1 MYGGRDRTQWIR
13 LIAQVAIRTGW
24 SFDEVGRM
32 EPFEF
37 RIVLE
42 ELTGKRRM
50 SDRELAEQ
58 LHRWREASHSS
69 SAQTRAS

>member
-24 SFDEVGRM
+24 SFEEVGRM

-58 LHRWREASHSS
+58 LHRWREALHSS
-69 SAQTRAS
+69 SAQTPAS

>member
-1 MYGGRDRTQWIR
+1 VYAGRDRTQWCR

-24 SFDEVGRM
+24 SFEEVGRM

-58 LHRWREASHSS
+58 LHRWRGASRSNS
-69 SAQTRAS
+69 EQTPAR

>member
-1 MYGGRDRTQWIR
+1 
-13 LIAQVAIRTGW
+13 
-24 SFDEVGRM
+24 VGRM

-50 SDRELAEQ
+50 SERELGEQ
-58 LHRWREASHSS
+58 LHRWREASRSNS
-69 SAQTRAS
+69 EQTRAN

>member
-58 LHRWREASHSS
+58 LHRWREASRSNS
-69 SAQTRAS
+69 EPIRAS

>member
-1 MYGGRDRTQWIR
+1 MYAGRDRTQWLR

-24 SFDEVGRM
+24 SFEEVGRM

-58 LHRWREASHSS
+58 LHRWREASRSNS
-69 SAQTRAS
+69 EPIRAS

>member
-1 MYGGRDRTQWIR
+1 MYGGRDRTQWLR
-13 LIAQVAIRTGW
+13 LIAQVAIKTGW
-24 SFDEVGRM
+24 SFREVGDM

-50 SDRELAEQ
+50 SDAELGEQ
-58 LHRWREASHSS
+58 LARWHAASHSNS
-69 SAQTRAS
+69 EPTLHN

>member
-24 SFDEVGRM
+24 SFEEVGRM
-32 EPFEF
+32 EPCVLP
-37 RIVLE
+37 IVLE

-69 SAQTRAS
+69 SAQTPAS